1 MMIVS
6 ERCNQKAYSIVHA
19 GRGGVGQKGWG
30 TPHGTLKTGAK
41 CDPKPQPAITY
52 PGSFQP
58 NNSTKKKND
67 DFGPVHGGDALPFM
81 GGPMRGQ
88 YHLRMRL

>member
-1 MMIVS
+1 MR
-6 ERCNQKAYSIVHA
+6 EAREHRKKAE
-19 GRGGVGQKGWG
+19 
-30 TPHGTLKTGAK
+30 AK
-41 CDPKPQPAITY
+41 RQA
-52 PGSFQP
+52 FF
-58 NNSTKKKND
+58 KKND